1 MINLN
6 KINLDKSSDGFPFI
20 IICLF
25 PVFLVVSHF
34 APTKILR
41 KRNYNKVLLI
51 LVQAHQGSAENV
63 TISMAINIPTDGG
76 NAFCSYKLA
85 LGSLRLTR
93 NCVQID
99 EAKFNVQ
106 RIFH

>member
-1 MINLN
+1 M
-6 KINLDKSSDGFPFI
+6 INLDKSSDGFPFI

-51 LVQAHQGSAENV
+51 LVQAHQGSVENV